1 MVRFK
6 ASAPSS
12 RAPVSSVGVQKKSGR
27 RASALSNQL
36 HIDMNTSTIQ
46 PSDLQ
51 MPKVVE
57 AEDGR
62 KILPF
67 YTARYCFSNHF
78 PVDFQYD
85 GHDFHTSEQAFMY
98 AKAKQFGDDD
108 AKEKILAEWDPRAC
122 KSLGRAVRN
131 FDEAVWT
138 RVSYDTML
146 SVLRAKF
153 SQHTALRNFLTNTVD
168 AMIVEAAP
176 RDRIW
181 GIGMGENNPQVADP
195 SKHRGRNLLGK
206 ALMEIREEF
215 RVADGMVKSS

>member
-1 MVRFK
+1 MVRPK
-6 ASAPSS
+6 ASASS
-12 RAPVSSVGVQKKSGR
+12 FSSSTPAPAVGIQKKGGR
-27 RASALSNQL
+27 QTSALSNQL

-57 AEDGR
+57 AADGR

-85 GHDFHTSEQAFMY
+85 GHDFHTSEQAFIFWP
-98 AKAKQFGDDD
+98 K
-108 AKEKILAEWDPRAC
+108 WDPRAC

-153 SQHTALRNFLTNTVD
+153 SQHAALRNFLTNTVD
-168 AMIVEAAP
+168 ALIVEAAP

-215 RVADGMVKSS
+215 RVADGMVKSL